1 MTTWQD
7 DEPRAAEVAHDE
19 NTAALRTQLAAAE
32 GECERLCALVKR
44 LDDDAHAERQRL
56 LDAHSREVNHIWQR
70 VTLTEGRAHIWQLAL
85 MQALQ
90 DNEALRDQLRKCA
103 PLDTP

>member
-7 DEPRAAEVAHDE
+7 DEARAEQVAHDE
-19 NTAALRTQLAAAE
+19 NIAALRTRLAAAE
-32 GECERLCALVKR
+32 EECASLRALVKR
-44 LDDDAHAERQRL
+44 LDDDAHADR
-56 LDAHSREVNHIWQR
+56 DAMQQR